1 MKVLFL
7 SRWYPYPPTNGS
19 KLRIYNLIR
28 GLARQ
33 HELTLISFTDPGAG
47 APDTTGLQ
55 PFCKQVYT
63 APWKKF
69 NPADARSKLGL
80 LSLTPRLVQDTYSR
94 EIERYIQQELHRQDY
109 DVIIA
114 SQFDMAMYAPLFGNV
129 PALYEEAELGT
140 YYDQYAQA
148 ASPSTRL
155 RYWLTWWK
163 HKRYVRLLLDDYAA
177 CTVVSA
183 DERQMLQRVHPGYEE
198 IKILPN
204 CVDVPAYEAVRCEP
218 EANTMVFTG
227 SFHYQPNF
235 EAMHWFTGQVLPK
248 VMAEIPDA
256 TVRITGDHAGLSLP
270 NSNQV
275 ELLGFVDDI
284 KPVVARAWVSLAPIH
299 QGGGTR
305 LKILEAMALHTPVIS
320 TSKGA
325 EGLDA
330 RHGEHLLIADT
341 PEAFGQACIQLLQD
355 RGLHDELAR
364 NAFQL
369 VKTRYNWQAVIPDFL
384 NLLDKISKN

>member
-7 SRWYPYPPTNGS
+7 SRWYPYPPSNGS

-28 GLARQ
+28 GLANQ
-33 HELTLISFTDPGAG
+33 HQVTLISFTDPGEG
-47 APDTTGLQ
+47 PPDRSGLQ
-55 PFCKQVYT
+55 PFCQQIYT
-63 APWKKF
+63 VPWKTF
-69 NPADARSKLGL
+69 NPTETASKLGFFN
-80 LSLTPRLVQDTYSR
+80 LTPRMVQETYSSD
-94 EIERYIQQELHRQDY
+94 IERLIQEELTRQRY
-109 DVIIA
+109 DAVVA
-114 SQFDMAMYAPLFGNV
+114 SQFDMAMYASLFGNV

-140 YYDQYAQA
+140 YYDQYTRA
-148 ASPSTRL
+148 ASPGARL

-163 HKRYVRLLLDDYAA
+163 HKRYLRLLLGAYAA

-183 DERQMLQRVHPGYEE
+183 DEQRMLQRVYPDYEE
-198 IKILPN
+198 ITILPN
-204 CVDVPAYEAVRCEP
+204 CVDVPAYEAVSGKP

-227 SFHYQPNF
+227 SFNYQPNY
-235 EAMHWFTGQVLPK
+235 EAMYWFTDQVMPK
-248 VMAEIPDA
+248 VTAEIPSA
-256 TVRITGDHAGLSLP
+256 RVRITGDHAGQHLP

-284 KPVVARAWVSLAPIH
+284 KPVVADAWISLAPIH

-320 TSKGA
+320 TTKGA

-341 PEAFGQACIQLLQD
+341 PEAFSQACVRLLKD
-355 RGLHDELAR
+355 RKLRDELAH
-364 NAFQL
+364 NAFAL

-384 NLLDKISKN
+384 NLMNKISQN